1 MSLLNSLI
9 PSLNR
14 QPAPRVETP
23 AVEPEPTI
31 KPVFELSETPEGWTL
46 AVMLPGVAKDGVELT
61 VDETQIK
68 VVGRRAWRQP
78 AGWTAIML
86 KRLDWAYIR
95 FGGARTGLP
104 HPPSYY
110 WKRQFFVTFE
120 DDALGVRT
128 RDYIGTNTI
137 IVIDPAESDFYSSI
151 VVGR

>member
-31 KPVFELSETPEGWTL
+31 KPVFELSETPEAWTL
-46 AVMLPGVAKDGVELT
+46 AIMLPGVAKDGVELT

-78 AGWTAIML
+78 AGWTALYRETSDAAFALELSHENAVALERVAAEMRDGVL
-86 KRLDWAYIR
+86 KV
-95 FGGARTGLP
+95 TLP
-104 HPPSYY
+104 KHA
-110 WKRQFFVTFE
+110 
-120 DDALGVRT
+120 ALQPRRIAV
-128 RDYIGTNTI
+128 
-137 IVIDPAESDFYSSI
+137 A
-151 VVGR
+151 